1 MDWDIC
7 PSPTFL
13 INNYFKIMVMQ
24 ILKSI
29 NLFYSRFLFR
39 VSKLN
44 TYSIIIFVILIN
56 LIWSF
61 ILSELVFSNFKGG
74 FQYDSLIQ
82 AILILVL
89 LVPFFETM
97 IFQFLIID
105 FILKKFPSNYL
116 FATSLSTLVFAA
128 SHFYSAEFVIK
139 TLLSGFLY
147 SSIYIIFVKKNVQ
160 PIIHVSITHSLYNLI
175 AVIEKFW

>member
-1 MDWDIC
+1 
-7 PSPTFL
+7 
-13 INNYFKIMVMQ
+13 MVMQ

-97 IFQFLIID
+97 IFQFLII
-105 FILKKFPSNYL
+105 F
-116 FATSLSTLVFAA
+116 
-128 SHFYSAEFVIK
+128 
-139 TLLSGFLY
+139 
-147 SSIYIIFVKKNVQ
+147 
-160 PIIHVSITHSLYNLI
+160 
-175 AVIEKFW
+175 